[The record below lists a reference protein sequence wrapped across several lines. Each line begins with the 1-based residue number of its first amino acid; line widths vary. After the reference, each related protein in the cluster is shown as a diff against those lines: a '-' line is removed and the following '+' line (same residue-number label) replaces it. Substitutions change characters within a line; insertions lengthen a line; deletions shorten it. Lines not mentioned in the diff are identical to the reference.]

1 MTYCTRQVLDPT
13 SMKDLPHSLRDKLS
27 SYYSFGTLQ
36 TETELISARDGTV
49 KRLYRLRDNS
59 FIESVLMPYEDNRQ
73 TACVSSQVGCAMN
86 CSFCATGQMGFG
98 RQLSD
103 VEIFEQTLLFSSAL
117 RAQRKRLSN
126 VVFMGKWLVYNH
138 DCYHNLSNLSGM
150 GEPLNNYKN
159 VMKAVRRMNSE
170 LGIGSRHITISTV
183 GIVPRIRQLAEENLQ
198 VLPEMIYIKYKW
210 CY

>member
-1 MTYCTRQVLDPT
+1 
-13 SMKDLPHSLRDKLS
+13 MKDLPQSLRDKLNET
-27 SYYSFGTLQ
+27 YSFGSLQ
-36 TETELISARDGTV
+36 TETELISARDGTI

-59 FIESVLMPYEDNRQ
+59 FIEAVLMPYDDNRQ

-126 VVFMGKWLVYNH
+126 VVFMGVY
-138 DCYHNLSNLSGM
+138 CRSL
-150 GEPLNNYKN
+150 
-159 VMKAVRRMNSE
+159 
-170 LGIGSRHITISTV
+170 II
-183 GIVPRIRQLAEENLQ
+183 
-198 VLPEMIYIKYKW
+198 
-210 CY
+210 